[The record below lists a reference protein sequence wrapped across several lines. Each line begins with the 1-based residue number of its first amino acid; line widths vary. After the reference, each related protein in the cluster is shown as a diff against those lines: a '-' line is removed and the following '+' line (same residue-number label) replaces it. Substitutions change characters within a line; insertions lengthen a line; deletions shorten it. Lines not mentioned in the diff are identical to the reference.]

1 MKCEHCELNSNSC
14 QAATS
19 RSNSALFVC
28 SILINSSDEC
38 GIHSSET
45 VFRFTRF
52 LQPFQTDAIVQF
64 AYSFRVCVVRWLL
77 SYFDQLFI
85 DDGDHCLYSI
95 IFCISFHSSI
105 NPHLLIFVEW
115 FIVCVWYERV
125 PAFLCDIVPPLH
137 GILLCYQAY
146 HCSRP
151 KQPSFLCFIVFHN
164 CLHIDAI
171 NAQHT
176 NTAVQTVCL

>member
-115 FIVCVWYERV
+115 FIVCVCH
-125 PAFLCDIVPPLH
+125 LCMASYCVTKHIIVL
-137 GILLCYQAY
+137 GQSNRRFFVLL
-146 HCSRP
+146 
-151 KQPSFLCFIVFHN
+151 FFTF
-164 CLHIDAI
+164 
-171 NAQHT
+171 
-176 NTAVQTVCL
+176 VCISMQ